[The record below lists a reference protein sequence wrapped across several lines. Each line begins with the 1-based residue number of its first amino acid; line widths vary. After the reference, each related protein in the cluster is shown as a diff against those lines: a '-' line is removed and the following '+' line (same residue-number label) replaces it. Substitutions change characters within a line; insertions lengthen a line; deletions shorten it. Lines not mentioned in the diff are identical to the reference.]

1 VKFRSNKNSFNS
13 TTMNN
18 KISLT
23 LKISALLTTFFLG
36 LNFVYAWT
44 APTATPPSN
53 NVSAPINMSGVD
65 QTKLGDVCTAKGGS
79 TKCLSTSTELPAA
92 TIVGQTVR
100 WDGTGWGISNEG
112 DVLANGV
119 TVGRGG
125 GNISSNTVTGY
136 SALASNTTG
145 DSNTAT
151 GVSALKF
158 NTTGFSNTANGLSA
172 LAVNTV
178 GYYNAAFGQDALRNN
193 IDGNDNTAVGFQSLS
208 SNLSGSFNTAT
219 GMNALHYNTSG
230 GSNVSSGT
238 YSLLQ
243 NTTGGSN
250 VAVGANALFGNTTGS
265 QNTALGSWANVSIG
279 NLTNTTAVGYGAS
292 VDASNKVRIGNNA
305 VTVIGGAVAWSNL
318 SDIRAKDDIVNYTH
332 GLDLITKLRP
342 VAYKLKGDSTKKV
355 HSGFIAQEVEAVGVP
370 FYGLNKPESKDG
382 YYSISYSELVVP
394 LVNSVKE
401 LEAEN
406 DILRARLEK
415 LEAKVKSL

>member
-1 VKFRSNKNSFNS
+1 MANQIFGNSFLQS
-13 TTMNN
+13 VKYLPPKTPTGPP
-18 KISLT
+18 LT
-23 LKISALLTTFFLG
+23 KV
-36 LNFVYAWT
+36 N
-44 APTATPPSN
+44 P
-53 NVSAPINMSGVD
+53 
-65 QTKLGDVCTAKGGS
+65 
-79 TKCLSTSTELPAA
+79 
-92 TIVGQTVR
+92 
-100 WDGTGWGISNEG
+100 
-112 DVLANGV
+112 
-119 TVGRGG
+119 G